1 MQAFRVL
8 STAPLQGAGGPALAA
23 PLNASYARTDRRT
36 LTRIEC
42 ERTLAR
48 TCFGHL
54 AFNRPEQLDMVAIRF
69 AYVDGWVYFRAG
81 SVLRAILERNPWM
94 VLGVTE
100 LRDTAHFDSV
110 IVRGGCY
117 ETEHTGSTA
126 SDAEA
131 MRGILKLRDRTS
143 VNRVRDEEEARIST
157 VYRLHVDD
165 MQGVTTF
172 VPCPASDRPYDAN
185 RQRRPDD
192 SSTAPTV
199 VDDARAGDDG
209 TTHAE

>member
-1 MQAFRVL
+1 MA
-8 STAPLQGAGGPALAA
+8 ST
-23 PLNASYARTDRRT
+23 LNASYARTDRRT
-36 LTRIEC
+36 LSRREC

-54 AFNRPEQLDMVAIRF
+54 AFNRPEQMDMVPIRF

-81 SVLRAILERNPWM
+81 SVLRAILARNPWM

-117 ETEHTGSTA
+117 ETEHTGSTET
-126 SDAEA
+126 DAEA

-143 VNRVRDEEEARIST
+143 VNRVRDEEEARTST

-172 VPCPASDRPYDAN
+172 VPCPAGDRPYDAN
-185 RQRRPDD
+185 QLRRLDD
-192 SSTAPTV
+192 SSAAPSM
-199 VDDARAGDDG
+199 VDDARADDDG
-209 TTHAE
+209 MTHAE